1 MAGKKDPT
9 APKKAKFAWVK
20 QLRLTLH
27 QARQLDPRIIL
38 WMGSVFFGVLAVFVA
53 IGFLVGH
60 PVYLSV
66 VGVPAAVLVALIV
79 MARRTERAAYRQLE
93 GQPGGAGAA
102 LGALRRGWYHEQQ
115 PIAAEANRSGDMSC
129 AALVFRA
136 VGRPGV
142 VLITEGPKARA
153 RKLGEAERKRTA
165 RLLTNVP
172 VTVLHAGPGEDEVPV
187 RKLVGKINRMR
198 RTLTKAEAA
207 AVNKRL
213 TALGASKLPIPKG
226 VDPTRARPDRKG
238 MRGK

>member
-1 MAGKKDPT
+1 MAAKASTD
-9 APKKAKFAWVK
+9 APKKPRFARLK
-20 QLRLTLH
+20 QLWLTLQ
-27 QARQLDPRIIL
+27 QARQLDPRMPL
-38 WMGSVFFGVLAVFVA
+38 WLGLTFVLVLLAF
-53 IGFLVGH
+53 IGLGFALGH
-60 PVYLSV
+60 PVYLSLI
-66 VGVPAAVLVALIV
+66 GIPAGILVALIV

-102 LGALRRGWYHEQQ
+102 LGALRRGWYHDQQ
-115 PIAAEANRSGDMSC
+115 PVAIEANRTGDMSA

-142 VLITEGPKARA
+142 VLITEGPRARA
-153 RKLGEAERKRTA
+153 QKLGEAERKRTA

-172 VTVLHAGPGEDEVPV
+172 VTLLHAGPGEDDIAV
-187 RKLVGKINRMR
+187 RKIVGKLNRMR
-198 RTLTKAEAA
+198 SSLTKAEAA

-213 TALGASKLPIPKG
+213 TALGTARLPIPKG